1 MGTESALN
9 RDKGVQDIA
18 QDKNMRQ
25 DSYGDMY
32 RLICENSLSAYIFIS
47 YKENRIV
54 TLGRWRSFFDF
65 ELEKM
70 EDLNRLFEAM
80 DDETR
85 LKLMDN
91 FFIEKYVKESV
102 TVECRKKETK
112 LWLNFQIKVRYDENL
127 SPTEKIICIDN
138 ITKLKTQSDELMYMA
153 YYDPITGLYN
163 RNYFIA
169 QLDGMIRKADDEG
182 GVIAVMLM
190 DIDEFKKINDTQGMV
205 VGDEVIQQFGSYL
218 RDFSTD
224 DIIVCHMGG
233 DMYCMAIYNPIGMR
247 SVESTHKMIM
257 RRLQA
262 PFKMSNGESILI
274 NVSVGVAEFPDAA
287 KNALDL
293 INCAEIVLFKGKAL
307 GKNAIQYFDEDV
319 LKEFKEAVEMENK
332 LRKAV
337 FNSNFV
343 LYYQPQFYTGTKKL
357 RGMEALVR
365 WKDEKEGII
374 SPTVFIPI
382 AEKNGAIIPIGNW
395 VVEEGIRQYAEW
407 SREYE
412 YPFTLS
418 INISALQCD
427 KPDFVEG
434 IVAITKKFGV
444 SPQNIELEVT
454 ESVLINDF
462 DIVSTKLEELR
473 GHGFKISLD
482 DFGTGFSSLSYLK
495 RLPIDVLKI
504 DKSFIDTVLTDNA
517 TRVITESIIKMVKTL
532 GYKSIAEGVE
542 NEAQFEYLKN
552 AGCDIIQ
559 GFLLGKPQTAEDIE
573 KILGSYGS

>member
-1 MGTESALN
+1 MMETEVFRGDRTIGN
-9 RDKGVQDIA
+9 DI
-18 QDKNMRQ
+18 QKSSCDDNM
-25 DSYGDMY
+25 MY

-47 YKENRIV
+47 YKDNRIV
-54 TLGRWRSFFDF
+54 TLGRWKNFFDF
-65 ELEKM
+65 DLEKM
-70 EDLNRLFEAM
+70 EDLNKLFEAM

-85 LKLMDN
+85 LNLMDN
-91 FFIEKYVKESV
+91 FFIEKFVKE
-102 TVECRKKETK
+102 TAAVECRKKDTK
-112 LWLNFQIKVRYDENL
+112 VWLNFQIRVRYDANL
-127 SPTEKIICIDN
+127 NPTEKIICIDN
-138 ITKLKTQSDELMYMA
+138 ITRIKTQSDELMYMA
-153 YYDPITGLYN
+153 YYDPITGLFN

-169 QLDGMIRKADDEG
+169 QLDGMIRKADNEG
-182 GVIAVMLM
+182 CIIALMLM

-218 RDFSTD
+218 RDFSND
-224 DIIVCHMGG
+224 EIMVCHMGG
-233 DMYCMAIYNPIGMR
+233 DMYCLAIYNPIGMR

-262 PFKMSNGESILI
+262 PFKLSNGENILI

-287 KNALDL
+287 RNALEL

-343 LYYQPQFYTGTKKL
+343 LYYQPQYFTGTKKL

-365 WKDEKEGII
+365 WKDEEEGMI

-407 SREYE
+407 SKKFD
-412 YPFTLS
+412 YPFTMS

-427 KPDFVEG
+427 KPDFVSG
-434 IVAITKKFGV
+434 IVSMADKFGV
-444 SPQNIELEVT
+444 SPGNIELEVT

-462 DIVSTKLEELR
+462 EIVSMKLKELR
-473 GHGFKISLD
+473 EHGFRISLD

-504 DKSFIDTVLTDNA
+504 DKSFIDTILTDSA
-517 TRVITESIIKMVKTL
+517 TQVITESIIRMVKTL
-532 GYKSIAEGVE
+532 GYESIAEGVE
-542 NEAQFEYLKN
+542 NEAQFEYLKS

-559 GFLLGKPQTAEDIE
+559 GFLLGKPQPASEIE
-573 KILGSYGS
+573 KILNRSLNP